1 MQRQATDEENYPL
14 SEKWPGLNIIF
25 LVNWV
30 TTAKA
35 TDLTILLWLQR
46 LKCVFQYFTCKV
58 YRYEKRWIS
67 EKRSVQHNCYLLREL
82 LQQTI
87 IGFVRPEHRP
97 IVLASLLDCI
107 QKMDVAAM
115 MLPLIKFEDPS
126 FASCPS
132 QCCCC
137 GSHLDKTLSPVSCL
151 LLAWLS
157 SCNHRLCMVQTQ
169 IPFSDVQLN
178 C

>member
-1 MQRQATDEENYPL
+1 MFSYDCQSYWFN
-14 SEKWPGLNIIF
+14 NIIM
-25 LVNWV
+25 VAE
-30 TTAKA
+30 AKVCFPVFY
-35 TDLTILLWLQR
+35 LQS
-46 LKCVFQYFTCKV
+46 LQIW
-58 YRYEKRWIS
+58 EKMNIR
-67 EKRSVQHNCYLLREL
+67 KTRSVLHNCYLLREL

-157 SCNHRLCMVQTQ
+157 SCNHRLCMVQTR
-169 IPFSDVQLN
+169 IPFSYVQLN